1 MNARIRRRRDALTGV
16 CLALLAGA
24 CGSQGDVLIGVAN
37 SSVTVYAARL
47 AVADAAAEGMVG
59 VDTIMVAEG
68 TNEAGPAIGTAQR
81 MVAHHGVI
89 GVVGHSNSS
98 ASLAAAGIYNERRV
112 VQVAPTS
119 SATVYSR
126 AGPYSFRLVPPDE
139 GQAGFLAEEV
149 AAAFPAGGRIALVY
163 VNDDYGRGLRNAVR
177 VELANR
183 TGEIVLEVPY
193 LERDIESTEIE
204 QAGQALR
211 AAAPDVILW
220 LGRGSTLEQFL
231 PTLAAVVP
239 DAVILGADGVA
250 SGRQLDSQD
259 GRWHGIRHV
268 DFLDMQGTP
277 ALREFAAR
285 YEAQFGRE
293 ATASDALTYDATRLL
308 LAGVEAGARTGPML
322 REYLLSLGRDRP
334 AYEGITGPISFDER
348 GEISRGYVL
357 TGWR

>member
-1 MNARIRRRRDALTGV
+1 MKARIRRCRDALTGV
-16 CLALLAGA
+16 GLALLAGA
-24 CGSQGDVLIGVAN
+24 CGSQEDVLIGVAN
-37 SSVTVYAARL
+37 SSITVDAARL
-47 AVADAAAEGMVG
+47 AFADAAAGGLAG
-59 VDTIMVAEG
+59 VDTVMVAEG
-68 TNEAGPAIGTAQR
+68 TNEAGPAIGMAQL
-81 MVAHHGVI
+81 MVADHGVI

-98 ASLAAAGIYNERRV
+98 ASLAAAGIYNERQV

-119 SATVYSR
+119 SATVYSQ

-139 GQAGFLAEEV
+139 GQAGFLVEAV
-149 AAAFPAGGRIALVY
+149 AAAFPAGARIALVY

-177 VELANR
+177 VELPDR
-183 TGEIVLEVPY
+183 PGEIVLEVPY
-193 LERDIESTEIE
+193 LERDIESAQIE

-231 PTLAAVVP
+231 PTLSAVVP
-239 DAVILGADGVA
+239 DAMILGADGVA
-250 SGRQLDSQD
+250 SGRQLDAQD
-259 GRWHGIRHV
+259 GRWNGVRHV

-285 YEAQFGRE
+285 YEARFGRA

-308 LAGVEAGARTGPML
+308 LAGVVAGARTGPML
-322 REYLLSLGRDRP
+322 REYLLSLGRSRP